1 MPYKQSP
8 GRMNMPKTGRDIPMN
23 MINPTKHTGKKVKV
37 TTASGKEVEL
47 DTRSSEYKS
56 LIAKKKKENVRSG
69 VGIKGGLYTGM
80 SETGDTQ
87 M

>member
-23 MINPTKHTGKKVKV
+23 MINPAKHTGKKVKV

-47 DTRSSEYKS
+47 DTRSSEYKA
-56 LIAKKKKENVRSG
+56 LKAKKTKKGDKDTTHVFD
-69 VGIKGGLYTGM
+69 KGDIHYAGLKRN
-80 SETGDTQ
+80 
-87 M
+87 

>member
-23 MINPTKHTGKKVKV
+23 MVNPAKHTGKKVKV

-56 LIAKKKKENVRSG
+56 LMAKKKKKNVRSG
-69 VGIKGGLYTGM
+69 VGIKDGLYTGM